1 MELCVLR
8 TEGYWLNRFLDYDL
22 IKNRLLFWG
31 FARNRISGYLH
42 WGFNQ
47 FPEDMNPYK
56 GTSCPNHTGIGTNF
70 PCGDSFLIY
79 PGKDGPN
86 LGMRMEAQRR
96 GAEDAALWQLLRQ
109 KDEALHD
116 QLLDEVFTNNYTY
129 DISPEKLET
138 IYEKLLENLE

>member
-1 MELCVLR
+1 
-8 TEGYWLNRFLDYDL
+8 
-22 IKNRLLFWG
+22 
-31 FARNRISGYLH
+31 
-42 WGFNQ
+42 
-47 FPEDMNPYK
+47 
-56 GTSCPNHTGIGTNF
+56 
-70 PCGDSFLIY
+70 
-79 PGKDGPN
+79 
-86 LGMRMEAQRR
+86 MEAQRR